1 MSHAAAEAFIDQVA
15 SNADLLRRLEDARHS
30 IDEVAAVIATSGYD
44 ATPYE
49 VVDAFL
55 ERFGR
60 FLNDEVLTQYAG
72 GYTTDGLTTVE
83 ILALYASVFEYLRNP
98 NALGI

>member
-1 MSHAAAEAFIDQVA
+1 MSQTAAEAFIDQVA
-15 SNADLLRRLEDARHS
+15 KNPDLLLQLENARHS
-30 IDEVAAVIATSGYD
+30 IDDVAAVIATSGYD

-60 FLNDEVLTQYAG
+60 FLNDDVLAQYAG
-72 GYTTDGLTTVE
+72 GYSTGLGVDE
-83 ILALYASVFEYLRNP
+83 ILSLYASVFEYLRNP